1 MKLAV
6 SNIAWE
12 THDDPLV
19 LQKLKQLKVTGIE
32 VAPTKIWPDWSDANE
47 KGASQYGKKM
57 HAAGFEIPAMQAIL
71 FNKPELQLFDK
82 KTHRAFLDHIK
93 HVADLA
99 SAMGARVLVLGA
111 PKNRRRGQLS
121 ITDAMSIATEF
132 LQKVGEICHQRKC
145 CIGIEHNP
153 VEYGCDFVTNVA
165 DARELVDRVSH
176 PGIQLHLDSA
186 GVHMC
191 GDSIESVIDQA
202 GSFVH
207 FHISEPMLEPVV
219 NASVDHAKFRNA
231 LTTAGYDGWVSI
243 EMKCPTTED
252 LLYRSV
258 EAAAEIYLI

>member
-32 VAPTKIWPDWSDANE
+32 VAPTKVWPDWSDANE
-47 KGASQYGKKM
+47 KAAQQYGREM
-57 HAAGFEIPAMQAIL
+57 HDAGLAIPAMQAIL

-82 KTHRAFLDHIK
+82 NTHEKFLDHMK
-93 HVADLA
+93 LVADLA
-99 SAMGARVLVLGA
+99 SAMGAKVLVLGA
-111 PKNRRRGQLS
+111 PKNRKRGQLS
-121 ITDAMSIATEF
+121 ISDAISMATEF
-132 LQKVGEICHQRKC
+132 LQKVGEICHQRNC

-165 DARELVDRVSH
+165 DARYLVDQVNH
-176 PGIQLHLDSA
+176 PEIQLHIDSA

-191 GDSIESVIDQA
+191 GNNIEPVIDQA

-219 NASVDHAKFRNA
+219 NASLDHAKFHSA
-231 LTTAGYDGWVSI
+231 LTNAGYNGWVSI
-243 EMKCPTTED
+243 EMKCPETED
-252 LLYRSV
+252 LLFRSV
-258 EAAAEIYLI
+258 KFAAEKYLS